1 MKIDFSAQLEFS
13 RLEFQAAITKCGT
26 SDVALVPLGTRLS
39 KTQME
44 LNFHNLP
51 PRICCE
57 NVVEV
62 ALLKKKLVHFSLF
75 NPFWYTYLRIEKG
88 KFGLRIP
95 ILNSNLFKNIDTKL
109 VQNFI
114 KF

>member
-1 MKIDFSAQLEFS
+1 MDLGFVKIDFSAQLEFS

-62 ALLKKKLVHFSLF
+62 ALLKKNWSTLVYSIHFGTL
-75 NPFWYTYLRIEKG
+75 T
-88 KFGLRIP
+88 
-95 ILNSNLFKNIDTKL
+95 
-109 VQNFI
+109 
-114 KF
+114 

>member
-13 RLEFQAAITKCGT
+13 RLEFQAAITKRGT
-26 SDVALVPLGTRLS
+26 SDVALVPLGTRLL

-44 LNFHNLP
+44 FDFHNLP

-62 ALLKKKLVHFSLF
+62 ALLKKKIWSTLVYSIHFGTL
-75 NPFWYTYLRIEKG
+75 T
-88 KFGLRIP
+88 
-95 ILNSNLFKNIDTKL
+95 
-109 VQNFI
+109 
-114 KF
+114 